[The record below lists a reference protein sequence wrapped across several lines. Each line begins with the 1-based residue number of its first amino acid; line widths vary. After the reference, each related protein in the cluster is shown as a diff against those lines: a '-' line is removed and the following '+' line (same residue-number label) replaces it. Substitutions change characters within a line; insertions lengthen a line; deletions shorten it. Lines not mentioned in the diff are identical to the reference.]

1 MEKTLRLEDGVVL
14 CRNIIKRKLL
24 LPENVF
30 RGHKKERNHLSEL
43 LQRTVE
49 MGESNSALLIG
60 PRGCG
65 KTTVSFP
72 VCGSEL
78 QVYLKLYDV
87 LKYLF
92 FFSS

>member
-1 MEKTLRLEDGVVL
+1 MEKTLQLEDGVGL
-14 CRNIIKRKLL
+14 CRDIIKRKLL
-24 LPENVF
+24 LPGNVF
-30 RGHKKERNHLSEL
+30 RGHEKERNHLSEL
-43 LQRTVE
+43 LRRTVE

-72 VCGSEL
+72 FCGSEL
-78 QVYLKLYDV
+78 QVSLQLYNV

>member
-1 MEKTLRLEDGVVL
+1 MEKNLRLEDGVIL

-30 RGHKKERNHLSEL
+30 RGHKKERNHLFEL
-43 LQRTVE
+43 LRRTVE

-65 KTTVSFP
+65 KTTVSFS